1 VKDPFG
7 IEYADCYDALYL
19 DKDYEAEC
27 DLIEQVLRTYGEGKI
42 RSILDLGCGT
52 GNHALPL
59 ARRGFQVVGVDRSK
73 FMLEQARSKA
83 AASGCSSPDHFH
95 HLDIRSADLG
105 QNFDAVLL
113 MFAVLGYQVSNADVR
128 GTLHTA
134 RRHLRPGGILL
145 FDIWYGPAVLTQ
157 RPSDRV
163 KIIPSGTGKIVR
175 TSSSTLDSKRHSC
188 TVRYHVWKIA
198 GGRLLSE
205 TEEEHMVRYF
215 FPMEL
220 SLFLELTGFTPIRF
234 GAFPEF
240 GRDPD
245 EQTWNVL
252 CAARAL

>member
-1 VKDPFG
+1 MKDPFG
-7 IEYADCYDALYL
+7 LEYADCYDALYL

-27 DLIEQVLRTYGEGKI
+27 DLIARVLRTYASNKTA
-42 RSILDLGCGT
+42 SILDLGCGT
-52 GNHALPL
+52 GRHAFPL
-59 ARRGFQVVGVDRSK
+59 ARRGFEVVGVDRSE
-73 FMLEQARSKA
+73 FMLDQARSKA
-83 AASGCSSPDHFH
+83 AGPGELLPCRFH
-95 HLDIRSADLG
+95 HSDIRSANLG
-105 QNFDAVLL
+105 QEFDAVLL
-113 MFAVLGYQVSNADVR
+113 MFAVLGYQLSNADVR
-128 GTLHTA
+128 ATLHTA

-163 KIIPSGTGKIVR
+163 KIIPSDSGKIVR
-175 TSSSTLDSKRHSC
+175 TSSSTLETKRHSC

-198 GGRLLSE
+198 GERLLSE
-205 TEEEHMVRYF
+205 TEEEHTVRYF

-220 SLFLELTGFTPIRF
+220 SLFLELTGFAPIRI

-240 GRDPD
+240 DRDPD

>member
-1 VKDPFG
+1 MKDPFG
-7 IEYADCYDALYL
+7 LEYADCYDALYL

-27 DLIEQVLRTYGEGKI
+27 DLIARVLRTYASNKI
-42 RSILDLGCGT
+42 ASILDLGCGT
-52 GNHALPL
+52 GRHAFPL
-59 ARRGFQVVGVDRSK
+59 ARRGFEVVGVDRSE
-73 FMLEQARSKA
+73 FMLDQARSKA
-83 AASGCSSPDHFH
+83 AGPGELLSCRFH
-95 HLDIRSADLG
+95 HSDIRSADLG
-105 QNFDAVLL
+105 QEFDAVLL
-113 MFAVLGYQVSNADVR
+113 MFAVLGYQVANADVR
-128 GTLHTA
+128 ATLHTA

-163 KIIPSGTGKIVR
+163 KIIPSGSGKIVR
-175 TSSSTLDSKRHSC
+175 TSSSTLETKRHSC

-198 GGRLLSE
+198 GERLLSE
-205 TEEEHMVRYF
+205 TEEEHTVRYF

-220 SLFLELTGFTPIRF
+220 SLFLELTGFAPIRI

-240 GRDPD
+240 DRDPD

>member
-1 VKDPFG
+1 MKDPFG
-7 IEYADCYDALYL
+7 LEYADCYDALYL

-27 DLIEQVLRTYGEGKI
+27 DLIARVLRTYASNKI
-42 RSILDLGCGT
+42 ASILDLGCGT
-52 GNHALPL
+52 GRHAFPL
-59 ARRGFQVVGVDRSK
+59 ARRGFEVVGVDRSE
-73 FMLEQARSKA
+73 FMLDQARSKA
-83 AASGCSSPDHFH
+83 AELSELLPCRFH
-95 HLDIRSADLG
+95 HSDIRSADLG
-105 QNFDAVLL
+105 QEFDAVLL
-113 MFAVLGYQVSNADVR
+113 MFAVLGYQVANADVR
-128 GTLHTA
+128 ATLHTA

-163 KIIPSGTGKIVR
+163 KIIPSGSGKIVR
-175 TSSSTLDSKRHSC
+175 TSSSTLETKRHSC

-198 GGRLLSE
+198 GERLLSE
-205 TEEEHMVRYF
+205 TEEEHTVRYF

-220 SLFLELTGFTPIRF
+220 SLFLELTGFAPIRI

-240 GRDPD
+240 DRDPD